1 VALRSRLGGV
11 AVQQSTD
18 ASRSCPDASVVA
30 TVPVP
35 LRLTDLPR
43 LVHRELVL
51 LVVLTVLAVGAYLG
65 TQAAAA
71 AARERVRSDA
81 ARWYERGRAQ
91 LESGEAAG
99 AVEPLRRAT
108 ARDPDE
114 WDYGRTLAEALATA
128 GQPALARQVLQQW
141 RLRRPDDADVSTQ
154 LARLET
160 RQGDADA
167 AVAYY
172 ESALH
177 GRWAPGALAGR
188 QALRRELIGY
198 LLSQQRTAPA
208 LSHVLALAANQPDE
222 PGAHAETAR
231 LFLAA
236 GDPRRALEHFDRAL
250 RLAPDDAVARAGAG
264 ESAFALG
271 DYRRTIQLLR
281 GVDDPSSRSRMQ
293 MAANVLAVDPLQPRL
308 SFVERERRLRV
319 AIDYA
324 LTRLAACAPAAA
336 AASPALPPVPMAA
349 ALTAYRDGLTPRA
362 LRETPDALEEG
373 LGLVRR
379 ALQSEAAA
387 CGPLDDQGDALL
399 RAARDHGVA
408 G

>member
-1 VALRSRLGGV
+1 M
-11 AVQQSTD
+11 
-18 ASRSCPDASVVA
+18 
-30 TVPVP
+30 
-35 LRLTDLPR
+35 
-43 LVHRELVL
+43 
-51 LVVLTVLAVGAYLG
+51 
-65 TQAAAA
+65 AAA
-71 AARERVRSDA
+71 
-81 ARWYERGRAQ
+81 
-91 LESGEAAG
+91 
-99 AVEPLRRAT
+99 PTRRC
-108 ARDPDE
+108 
-114 WDYGRTLAEALATA
+114 
-128 GQPALARQVLQQW
+128 
-141 RLRRPDDADVSTQ
+141 RRRTQ

-188 QALRRELIGY
+188 QALRRELIAY
-198 LLSQQRTAPA
+198 LLNQQRTAPA

-222 PGAHAETAR
+222 PGAHAEIGR

-281 GVDDPSSRSRMQ
+281 GLDDPSSRSRTQ
-293 MAANVLAVDPLQPRL
+293 MAADVLAVDPLQPRL

-324 LTRLAACAPAAA
+324 LTRLAACAPAAT
-336 AASPALPPVPMAA
+336 SPSLPPVPMAT
-349 ALTAYRDGLTPRA
+349 ALTTYRDGLTPRA
-362 LRETPDALEEG
+362 LRESPDALEEG

-387 CGPLDDQGDALL
+387 CGPLDDRGEALL